1 MFLSISEFI
10 GHLHPVLVHL
20 PIGILL
26 LACLFIWQSRKDRY
40 EHLQPAIN
48 TILLIGMISA
58 IFSCITGFILSQTGD
73 YDEKLVNLHQ
83 WMGISVAA
91 ISILTYWLRKIA
103 FPMKWQF
110 PLSGL
115 LLILIFIT
123 GHLGGSL
130 THGSDYLTQPLK
142 DLSGPA
148 DSIIVKRKFIPD
160 IQQAVLYADLVQPVL
175 EGKCYGCHGPRRQKG
190 KLRMDHPEMLMKGGK
205 DGIVVIAGK
214 PGESLLIKRILL
226 PEEDEHHMAPK
237 DKPQLSEIE
246 IKLLQ
251 WWISQGA
258 DFTKKVKDV
267 QQPENIKSVLLALQ
281 TDTATKVEI
290 PDIPVKPV
298 EKAQEG
304 AVQKLR
310 DRGVVVLPVS
320 QSSNW
325 LDANFITAVDVTDAD
340 MALLIPIRNQLT
352 WLKLGGT
359 RIDDSALIVIGQ
371 CRNLIRLQL
380 DHTAITD
387 SGMERLNSL
396 NKLQTLNLVG
406 TKITKAG
413 LMKLRNLQE
422 LKSLFLFQTAVNRKD
437 WVQLK
442 KVFPRVELDSGGY
455 SIPYIKADTMIV
467 KPRIAQP

>member
-1 MFLSISEFI
+1 
-10 GHLHPVLVHL
+10 
-20 PIGILL
+20 
-26 LACLFIWQSRKDRY
+26 
-40 EHLQPAIN
+40 
-48 TILLIGMISA
+48 
-58 IFSCITGFILSQTGD
+58 
-73 YDEKLVNLHQ
+73 
-83 WMGISVAA
+83 
-91 ISILTYWLRKIA
+91 
-103 FPMKWQF
+103 
-110 PLSGL
+110 
-115 LLILIFIT
+115 
-123 GHLGGSL
+123 
-130 THGSDYLTQPLK
+130 
-142 DLSGPA
+142 
-148 DSIIVKRKFIPD
+148 
-160 IQQAVLYADLVQPVL
+160 
-175 EGKCYGCHGPRRQKG
+175 
-190 KLRMDHPEMLMKGGK
+190 MDHPEMLMKGGK